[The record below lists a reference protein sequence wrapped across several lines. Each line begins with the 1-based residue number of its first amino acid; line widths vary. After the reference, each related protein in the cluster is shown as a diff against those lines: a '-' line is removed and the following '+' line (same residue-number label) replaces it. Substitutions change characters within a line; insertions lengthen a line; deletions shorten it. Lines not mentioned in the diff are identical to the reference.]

1 MTLGNNG
8 VGFGGRAGAEE
19 VLFGARTG
27 YERFCSL
34 REPAM
39 RGFRSPGKPGSFRFA
54 SAGDRQGAPVAAPL
68 DPGLRPASPPLRG
81 PFASSGFLTE
91 RRDAPSPART
101 RLFATSLSLVL
112 KSLIRSAVLTAS
124 PPLAVIFSFYVGLA
138 VAVSLRD
145 CLCYQV
151 GRQSGIRTPP
161 SVSSAFY
168 VECFIAMVFGIA
180 SDFRLSR

>member
-1 MTLGNNG
+1 VREL
-8 VGFGGRAGAEE
+8 A
-19 VLFGARTG
+19 LK
-27 YERFCSL
+27 RFCSL
-34 REPAM
+34 RELAM

-54 SAGDRQGAPVAAPL
+54 SAGDRQGGASRRAPL
-68 DPGLRPASPPLRG
+68 TPGSGLLHRR
-81 PFASSGFLTE
+81 FAV
-91 RRDAPSPART
+91 PSPLQDFSRNGG
-101 RLFATSLSLVL
+101 TSLSLVL

-124 PPLAVIFSFYVGLA
+124 PPLAVIFSFYVGFA
-138 VAVSLRD
+138 VAVSLQD

>member
-1 MTLGNNG
+1 M
-8 VGFGGRAGAEE
+8 GFGGRTGAEE
-19 VLFGARTG
+19 VLFAARTGWSAALMLELFAARTGYEKVSFGARTG

-54 SAGDRQGAPVAAPL
+54 SAGDRQGGASRRAPL
-68 DPGLRPASPPLRG
+68 TPG
-81 PFASSGFLTE
+81 SGLLH
-91 RRDAPSPART
+91 

-124 PPLAVIFSFYVGLA
+124 PPLAVIFSFYVGFA
-138 VAVSLRD
+138 VAVSLQD

-168 VECFIAMVFGIA
+168 VECFIAMAFGIA